1 MNRVTSAVAG
11 RAPAPR
17 KSEWPGWAEIRHTLS
32 MRGDGSTLRILGP
45 VELTGPA
52 GPVRL
57 GAAKERCLL
66 AVFALHLGEAVQWER
81 PERVA
86 HDLDALLRKG
96 QSVSA

>member
-1 MNRVTSAVAG
+1 
-11 RAPAPR
+11 
-17 KSEWPGWAEIRHTLS
+17 

-57 GAAKERCLL
+57 GAAKERCLP
-66 AVFALHLGEAVQWER
+66 AVFALHLGEAMQWER

-96 QSVSA
+96 NRYRHRTSWRPSSRGKTAS

>member
-1 MNRVTSAVAG
+1 VAICQTCG
-11 RAPAPR
+11 MGA
-17 KSEWPGWAEIRHTLS
+17 
-32 MRGDGSTLRILGP
+32 DGPTLRILGSL
-45 VELTGPA
+45 ELLGPA

-57 GAAKERCLL
+57 GAAKERCLP